1 MVNCV
6 EWAKIIDYDDFDNN
20 KSTNGDERTPLRIF
34 KRVFCN
40 GNNVE
45 EDIGCWILVA
55 NYV

>member
-1 MVNCV
+1 M
-6 EWAKIIDYDDFDNN
+6 FDNN